1 MIKVSNR
8 FNSFLNLQEKLR
20 RSEEDEM
27 QRIIGQELIQKCE
40 DLRDEYNNFFEIYQD
55 MMMEKQESEA
65 KIQMQEKLK
74 KSSGLFS
81 TGGN

>member
-1 MIKVSNR
+1 MSNR

-65 KIQMQEKLK
+65 KIQMQ
-74 KSSGLFS
+74 
-81 TGGN
+81 